1 MADTEQTSPAIYE
14 LPSATNVQGTDKLLL
29 EQSDGDKQIT
39 KDELLKDT
47 NASIATELDRAK
59 AAEKANTDSISDKEL
74 KNYTLTLAVADVVA
88 NTDEYA
94 TETDEHNAYPYCVNH
109 AMTGI
114 TADYECHINYSSN
127 MAVCD
132 RSWQTFTDNLRIYL
146 RSMPTAAIN
155 IEFSMQKG
163 TATS

>member
-1 MADTEQTSPAIYE
+1 MVMADSTTDIPVYQ
-14 LPSATNVQGTDKLLL
+14 LPDATNVQGTDTLLL

-39 KDELLKDT
+39 KDELLKDV
-47 NASIATELDRAK
+47 NASITTEVDRAK
-59 AAEKANTDSISDKEL
+59 KAEAENEL
-74 KNYTLTLAVADVVA
+74 KNYSLTLAVADVVA

-94 TETDEHNAYPYCVNH
+94 AETDEHNAYPYCVNH
-109 AMTGI
+109 AITGL

-163 TATS
+163 TASS

>member
-14 LPSATNVQGTDKLLL
+14 LPDATNVQGTDKLLL
-29 EQSDGDKQIT
+29 EQSDGDKQIS
-39 KDELLKDT
+39 KDELLKDV
-47 NASIATELDRAK
+47 NATITTETDRAK
-59 AAEKANTDSISDKEL
+59 KAEAENEL